1 LQPQFFDGLCDGQAG
16 LNELNFPLIFYT
28 VLQAIL
34 SYQVIVLGRRGKK
47 GNKIM

>member
-16 LNELNFPLIFYT
+16 LNELNFQLIFYT

-34 SYQVIVLGRRGKK
+34 SYQLIVLAQEEEKK
-47 GNKIM
+47 VIK